1 MTAPLVNSEL
11 TVEELLQSE
20 NVIANEDSSLK
31 IVYSSELFSITTDSF
46 AQLPDTTFELS
57 ASLENL
63 ELPND
68 TIEVRIT
75 MGEIMRNSDNFIIQ
89 ALYNLHGSPSPF
101 SASTSI
107 EVSGESFDFSMVE
120 LFDELTLDTG
130 VAEVVLSNEMQ
141 YDLTNIQFQLGN
153 APQPGGDLLIS
164 DTYSS
169 LAKGSTISETYSL
182 DSGTVILSDLV
193 GQIINL
199 NVSVN
204 LIAGVTI
211 IDTSEYISAKIIVK
225 EIKPSEAIAVWPDQ
239 NIIEVTDEVPF
250 ASNVTIDFK
259 EATIRGGELY
269 FEIESTIND
278 SIFLTYTIPN
288 LVKDDVDTFSVDVVV
303 PPSTDSSEGN
313 RTTLIK
319 SYPMTGYHFTF
330 NGLGYSTPTLDDDE
344 INKYVTKLTA
354 KIKYTGEKKRISL
367 SDRLYVK
374 AQVRDLLPT
383 HASGFLNNKIVSSGP
398 SVVSF
403 EAFNQIKSG
412 QFDIEDVN
420 FEIEVDNGIGGSAE
434 AEFLEVKGTNFKG
447 EEVLLDFMG
456 NETMEINSA
465 KYQGDIENYR
475 TEHITTTKS
484 LDPNNSNIDDFIEN
498 LPKEI
503 SYNVNVELNANVP
516 NPGERAIVE
525 NDTPPNFIHY
535 LDEVKARL
543 NMEIPLSIV
552 TDSLVLVDTLDFNLN
567 TNNDNEVESGKF
579 KLLVNN
585 GFPFDANTSLYFMD
599 ETGLIIDSLWIDQTI
614 TRGTVNNSGV
624 VSSPVQSVI
633 EFEISKEQMENIQLA
648 SKLYIEAGFHTFDI
662 TNPEKEYYKI
672 YSHYS
677 FGVKLVGDF
686 KYQFSN

>member
-107 EVSGESFDFSMVE
+107 EVSGESFDFSMGE

-319 SYPMTGYHFTF
+319 SYPMTGYP
-330 NGLGYSTPTLDDDE
+330 LPLMVLD
-344 INKYVTKLTA
+344 IV
-354 KIKYTGEKKRISL
+354 
-367 SDRLYVK
+367 
-374 AQVRDLLPT
+374 LLP
-383 HASGFLNNKIVSSGP
+383 
-398 SVVSF
+398 
-403 EAFNQIKSG
+403 
-412 QFDIEDVN
+412 
-420 FEIEVDNGIGGSAE
+420 
-434 AEFLEVKGTNFKG
+434 
-447 EEVLLDFMG
+447 
-456 NETMEINSA
+456 
-465 KYQGDIENYR
+465 
-475 TEHITTTKS
+475 
-484 LDPNNSNIDDFIEN
+484 
-498 LPKEI
+498 
-503 SYNVNVELNANVP
+503 
-516 NPGERAIVE
+516 
-525 NDTPPNFIHY
+525 
-535 LDEVKARL
+535 
-543 NMEIPLSIV
+543 
-552 TDSLVLVDTLDFNLN
+552 
-567 TNNDNEVESGKF
+567 
-579 KLLVNN
+579 
-585 GFPFDANTSLYFMD
+585 
-599 ETGLIIDSLWIDQTI
+599 
-614 TRGTVNNSGV
+614 
-624 VSSPVQSVI
+624 
-633 EFEISKEQMENIQLA
+633 
-648 SKLYIEAGFHTFDI
+648 
-662 TNPEKEYYKI
+662 
-672 YSHYS
+672 
-677 FGVKLVGDF
+677 
-686 KYQFSN
+686 